1 MGNRRK
7 RIKVLARAVLAFSW
21 IFWSAGAAV
30 AEEGQAPAGA
40 ERVAMPDGGE
50 FGFLEKE
57 ETRALFRDA
66 FTRLAPGPGY
76 APQQAVQKAE
86 AALALEPDNTRG
98 QMLYAE
104 VLVRSGRETEGLAF
118 VQKKLGER
126 PAETIYKTSIAQIY
140 FSQKKDDEAYRFLDG
155 EIEKDPGNTE
165 LRLFRGDA
173 RLFITGEF
181 DKAETEF
188 AALVQQGNPDARL
201 WTSLGFARFQQGKLV
216 SAKEAFGHAL
226 KADPVYVEAI
236 NNLGWVFHKESR
248 FEDALRQFD
257 RALELR
263 PDYRPA
269 WLGRAYTFRD
279 QGDLRSS
286 LKAYKKLLELDPNFV
301 LVLDMLVLYV
311 RLYLWIIGILLAVG
325 LVWFGRLYLR
335 TVRRDRRKA
344 ERAALR
350 R

>member
-1 MGNRRK
+1 MAG
-7 RIKVLARAVLAFSW
+7 VLLALCFFGLAGSVRAADAQV
-21 IFWSAGAAV
+21 
-30 AEEGQAPAGA
+30 PAGA
-40 ERVAMPDGGE
+40 GRVAMPDGGE
-50 FGFLEKE
+50 FRFLEKE
-57 ETRALFRDA
+57 ETRVMFRDA

-86 AALALEPDNTRG
+86 QALALEPDNARG

-104 VLVRSGRETEGLAF
+104 VLVRSGRENDGLAF

-126 PAETIYKTSIAQIY
+126 PGETIYKTSIAQIY
-140 FSQKKDDEAYRFLDG
+140 FSQKRDEEAYRFLDG

-173 RLFITGEF
+173 RLFITAEF

-188 AALVQQGNPDARL
+188 AALVQGGKADARL

-226 KADPVYVEAI
+226 DADPSYVEAI
-236 NNLGWVFHKESR
+236 NNLGWVFHKENR

-263 PDYRPA
+263 ADYRPA
-269 WLGRAYTFRD
+269 WLGRAYTYRD

-311 RLYLWIIGILLAVG
+311 RLYLWVIGILLAAG

-335 TVRRDRRKA
+335 AVRRDRRKA
-344 ERAALR
+344 ERAAAR